1 MPIRA
6 SSASLLLLG
15 AAFILPVPAFAQTE
29 QPPTDEPTTA
39 GTAGP
44 EAEPTTEPIDEYGE
58 EDIVITGQRAR
69 GSVVGDIPPERT
81 YDSRDVRATGATG
94 G

>member
-29 QPPTDEPTTA
+29 QPPTDEPT
-39 GTAGP
+39 P
-44 EAEPTTEPIDEYGE
+44 EGEDE
-58 EDIVITGQRAR
+58 
-69 GSVVGDIPPERT
+69 S
-81 YDSRDVRATGATG
+81 
-94 G
+94 